1 MRIQNSEFSI
11 LNSKFLQ
18 YLSYPERTVLSISAR
33 VVLAACALW
42 LCAVSGMPEA
52 ASPRPPAQ
60 AAARAQAELSQTVRQ
75 YCGSCHNGRADS
87 SATATGVIL
96 DAPDLAR
103 VPEQAEMWEKVVRR
117 LRTGSMP
124 PPGMPR
130 PDAAT
135 YRVLAEHLEGAL
147 DRTAA
152 ARPNPG
158 RHALHRLNRSEYAN
172 AIRDLLALDVDTAAL
187 LPPDDSADGFD
198 NNANLLGVSPAL
210 LERYLSAAAHIS
222 ALAIGDP
229 NIMAGSE
236 TYRIRGDA
244 SQVEQNEDLSPGT
257 RGGLLATHTFPLDG
271 EYLIKVRLLQS
282 NLGSI
287 RGLEYQHQL
296 EITLDGERVLLTP
309 VGGPDDYVTSSAN
322 ATDVVNSLDRR
333 LQVRV
338 HARAGQRAVGA
349 AFLRKPPAFGGSR
362 LQPFLRT
369 TLIATD
375 HLGLP
380 HVESMTVTGP
390 FNAAPPTDT
399 PSRRRVFICTPGA
412 PDRVASA
419 VRRTPQ
425 AVPSREEQSCVER
438 IVRTL
443 ARRAYR
449 RELTSADVAP
459 LMAFYEQGRRESG
472 FERGIEMALR
482 AVLVSPKF
490 VFRTE
495 QDPERLAAGQPYRI
509 GDGELA
515 SRLSFF
521 LWSSIPDDELLD
533 VAASGRLRQ
542 PAVLERQV
550 HRMLADPRSH
560 ALVGNFAAQW
570 LHFRN
575 LRSTTPDKNLFP
587 DFDDNLRQG
596 FERELELFVGSIVE
610 ENRSVLDLLTADHTY
625 VNERLARHY
634 GIKNV
639 YGSRFRRVT
648 LQDDARKGLLGKGG
662 ILLVTAHADRTS
674 PVVRGKWILENL
686 LGTPPPPPPAEVPA
700 FPENDPRAPQTV
712 RARMERHRASPA
724 CAGCHRVMDPLGLA
738 LENFDAVGKWRGQ
751 EAGVPIDAS
760 GELSDGTRVDGV
772 VAMRNALLARRDVL
786 AGTITEKLL
795 TYALGR
801 GLEYYDMPAVREI
814 VSAAGRDDYRF
825 SSLVL
830 AIVRSVPFQMRT
842 KGES

>member
-1 MRIQNSEFSI
+1 VR
-11 LNSKFLQ
+11 
-18 YLSYPERTVLSISAR
+18 VLRRR
-33 VVLAACALW
+33 VGLCVAALC
-42 LCAVSGMPEA
+42 LCAVSIMPEA
-52 ASPRPPAQ
+52 AQTARPIADADIRLKADSTRVQ
-60 AAARAQAELSQTVRQ
+60 VNHAQTVRQ
-75 YCGSCHNGRADS
+75 YCGSCHSSRATS
-87 SATATGVIL
+87 EATATGVVL

-103 VPEQAEMWEKVVRR
+103 IPEQAEMWEKVVRR

-130 PDAAT
+130 PDAAI
-135 YRVLAEHLEGAL
+135 YDALASHLESAL
-147 DRTAA
+147 DRAAA

-172 AIRDLLALDVDTAAL
+172 AIRDLLALDVDTATL

-210 LERYLSAAAHIS
+210 LERYLSAAASIS
-222 ALAIGDP
+222 ELAVGSP
-229 NIMAGSE
+229 RIMAGSE

-257 RGGLLATHTFPLDG
+257 RGGLMATHTFPLDG
-271 EYLIKVRLLQS
+271 EYVIKVRLLQT
-282 NLGSI
+282 NLGSV
-287 RGLEYQHQL
+287 RGLEYEHQL
-296 EITLDGERVLLTP
+296 EITLDGERVLLAP
-309 VGGPDDYVTSSAN
+309 VGGPDEYVQSSLN
-322 ATDVVNSLDRR
+322 ATDVVNAHDRK

-338 HARAGQRAVGA
+338 RARAGQRAVGA
-349 AFLRKPPAFGGSR
+349 AFLRRPPAYGGSR

-390 FNAAPPTDT
+390 FAPTGASET
-399 PSRRRVFICTPGA
+399 PSRQRLFICHPAEAGLH
-412 PDRVASA
+412 SA
-419 VRRTPQ
+419 AGQKTC
-425 AVPSREEQSCVER
+425 AER
-438 IVRTL
+438 IVRAL

-449 RELTSADVAP
+449 REVTTTDVAP
-459 LMAFYEQGRRESG
+459 LMAFYEQGRRDSG
-472 FERGIEMALR
+472 FERGIELALR

-495 QDPERLAAGQPYRI
+495 QDPPALADGQAYRI
-509 GDGELA
+509 SDSELA

-521 LWSSIPDDELLD
+521 LWSSIPDDELLN

-542 PAVLERQV
+542 PAVLEQQV
-550 HRMLADPRSH
+550 RRMLADSRSR

-587 DFDDNLRQG
+587 DFDDNLRQA
-596 FERELELFVGSIVE
+596 FERELELFVGSILE
-610 ENRSVLDLLTADHTY
+610 ENRSVLDLLTADHTF

-634 GIKNV
+634 GLRHV
-639 YGSRFRRVT
+639 YGARFRRVT
-648 LQDDARKGLLGKGG
+648 VAEDARKGLLGKGG
-662 ILLVTAHADRTS
+662 ILLVTSHADRTS

-686 LGTPPPPPPAEVPA
+686 IGTPPPPPPAEVPA
-700 FPENDPRAPQTV
+700 FPESDPRAPQTV

-738 LENFDAVGKWRGQ
+738 LENFDAVGKWRAQ

-760 GELSDGTRVDGV
+760 GQLGDGTLVDGA
-772 VAMRNALLARRDVL
+772 VALRDALLARRDVL
-786 AGTITEKLL
+786 AGTFTEKLL

-801 GLEYYDMPAVREI
+801 GLEHYDMPAVRQI
-814 VSAAGRDDYRF
+814 VTAAGRDDYRF
-825 SSLVL
+825 ATLVL

-842 KGES
+842 KGAS

>member
-1 MRIQNSEFSI
+1 MS
-11 LNSKFLQ
+11 
-18 YLSYPERTVLSISAR
+18 TAAR
-33 VVLAACALW
+33 GALAV
-42 LCAVSGMPEA
+42 CAVWALAVASMPEA
-52 ASPRPPAQ
+52 AARRWHPQGEPNPPSRGFGGARPTIDREKTQSEPI
-60 AAARAQAELSQTVRQ
+60 RFTSEQTIRQ
-75 YCGSCHNGRADS
+75 YCGNCHS
-87 SATATGVIL
+87 SQAKSEATATGVVL
-96 DAPDLAR
+96 DAPDLTR
-103 VPEQAEMWEKVVRR
+103 IPEQAEMWEKVVRR

-130 PDAAT
+130 PDAVT
-135 YRVLAEHLEGAL
+135 SEGLASHLETAL
-147 DRTAA
+147 DRAAA

-172 AIRDLLALDVDTAAL
+172 AIRDLLALEVDTATL

-198 NNANLLGVSPAL
+198 NNASLLGVSPAL
-210 LERYLSAAAHIS
+210 LERYLSAAAYIS
-222 ALAIGDP
+222 ELAVGSP
-229 NIMAGSE
+229 RIMAGSE

-257 RGGLLATHTFPLDG
+257 RGGLMATHTFPLDG
-271 EYLIKVRLLQS
+271 EYVIKVRLLQT
-282 NLGSI
+282 NLGSV
-287 RGLEYQHQL
+287 RGLEYEHQL
-296 EITLDGERVLLTP
+296 EITLDGARVLLAP
-309 VGGPDDYVTSSAN
+309 VGGPEEYVQSSLN
-322 ATDVVNSLDRR
+322 ATDVVTAHDRK

-338 HARAGQRAVGA
+338 RAKAGQRAVGA
-349 AFLRKPPAFGGSR
+349 AFLRRPPAYGGSR

-390 FNAAPPTDT
+390 FAAAGASDT
-399 PSRRRVFICTPGA
+399 SSRRRVFICRP
-412 PDRVASA
+412 SA
-419 VRRTPQ
+419 GPPEGGRDHD
-425 AVPSREEQSCVER
+425 AEERSCAER

-449 RELTSADVAP
+449 REVTAADIAP
-459 LMAFYEQGRRESG
+459 LMVFYEQGRSDSG
-472 FERGIEMALR
+472 FERGIELALR

-490 VFRTE
+490 VFRAE
-495 QDPERLAAGQPYRI
+495 QDPPAVADGQTYRVS
-509 GDGELA
+509 DSELA

-521 LWSSIPDDELLD
+521 LWSSIPDDELLN

-542 PAVLERQV
+542 PAVLEQQV
-550 HRMLADPRSH
+550 RRMLADSRSR
-560 ALVGNFAAQW
+560 ALVANFAAQW

-587 DFDDNLRQG
+587 DFDDNLRQS
-596 FERELELFVGSIVE
+596 FERELELFVGSILD
-610 ENRSVLDLLTADHTY
+610 ENRSVLDLMTADHTF

-634 GIKNV
+634 GMSHV
-639 YGSRFRRVT
+639 YGARFRRVT
-648 LQDDARKGLLGKGG
+648 VAENARQGLLGKGG
-662 ILLVTAHADRTS
+662 ILLVTSHADRTS

-700 FPENDPRAPQTV
+700 FPESDPRAPQTV

-738 LENFDAVGKWRGQ
+738 LENFDAVGKWRAQ

-760 GELSDGTRVDGV
+760 GQLGDGTRVDGA
-772 VAMRNALLARRDVL
+772 VALRDALMARPAVL
-786 AGTITEKLL
+786 AGTFTEKLL

-801 GLEYYDMPAVREI
+801 GVEHYDMPAVRQI
-814 VSAAGRDDYRF
+814 LRAAERDNYRF
-825 SSLVL
+825 APLVL
-830 AIVRSVPFQMRT
+830 AIVRSVPFQMRST
-842 KGES
+842 GAS

>member
-1 MRIQNSEFSI
+1 ME
-11 LNSKFLQ
+11 
-18 YLSYPERTVLSISAR
+18 
-33 VVLAACALW
+33 
-42 LCAVSGMPEA
+42 
-52 ASPRPPAQ
+52 
-60 AAARAQAELSQTVRQ
+60 QTVTQ
-75 YCGSCHNGRADS
+75 YCATCHNAKANS

-96 DAPDLAR
+96 DAADLAQI
-103 VPEQAEMWEKVVRR
+103 PAQAEMWEKVVRR

-130 PDAAT
+130 PDAAAYHT
-135 YRVLAEHLEGAL
+135 LVDHLEGAL
-147 DRTAA
+147 DRASA
-152 ARPNPG
+152 VRPNPG
-158 RHALHRLNRSEYAN
+158 RHPLHRLNRSEYAN
-172 AIRDLLALDVDTAAL
+172 AIRDLLGLDVDTATL

-198 NNANLLGVSPAL
+198 NNASLLGVSPAL
-210 LERYLSAAAHIS
+210 LERYLSAAAYIS
-222 ALAIGDP
+222 ELAVGSP
-229 NIMAGSE
+229 RIMAGSE

-257 RGGLLATHTFPLDG
+257 RGGLMATHTFPLDG
-271 EYLIKVRLLQS
+271 EYVIKVRLLQT

-287 RGLEYQHQL
+287 RGLEFEHQL
-296 EITLDGERVLLTP
+296 EITVDGERMLLAP
-309 VGGPDDYVTSSAN
+309 VGGADDYVTSSEN

-338 HARAGQRAVGA
+338 RVKAGQRVVGA
-349 AFLRKPPAFGGSR
+349 AFLRRPPIYGGNR

-380 HVESMTVTGP
+380 HVESMVVTGP
-390 FNAAPPTDT
+390 FNAGGADGT
-399 PSRRRVFICTPGA
+399 PSRARVFICDPGLETSA
-412 PDRVASA
+412 LRRKPQEVTGEASVASA
-419 VRRTPQ
+419 SSPVASASSPVASAFRRK
-425 AVPSREEQSCVER
+425 ASEDACAER
-438 IVRTL
+438 IVRKL

-449 RELTSADVAP
+449 RELTNADIAP
-459 LMAFYEQGRRESG
+459 LMAFYEQGRKESG
-472 FERGIEMALR
+472 LPAGALAEAGFDRGIELALR

-495 QDPERLAAGQPYRI
+495 SDPAGIVPGQAYRI
-509 GDGELA
+509 SDSELA

-521 LWSSIPDDELLD
+521 LWSSIPDEELLD

-550 HRMLADPRSH
+550 RRMLADQRSRS
-560 ALVGNFAAQW
+560 LIGNFAAQW
-570 LHFRN
+570 LQFRN

-587 DFDDNLRQG
+587 DFDDNLRQS
-596 FERELELFVGSIVE
+596 FERELELFVGSIANE
-610 ENRSVLDLLTADHTY
+610 DRSVLDLLTADHTF

-634 GIKNV
+634 GIPNV

-648 LQDDARKGLLGKGG
+648 VQEDARKGLLGKGG
-662 ILLVTAHADRTS
+662 ILLVTSHADRTS

-686 LGTPPPPPPAEVPA
+686 IGTPPSPPPAEVPA

-738 LENFDAVGKWRGQ
+738 LENFDAVGKWRTR
-751 EAGVPIDAS
+751 EAGATIDAS
-760 GELSDGTRVDGV
+760 GELGDGTRVDGV
-772 VAMRNALLARRDVL
+772 VALRTALLARPEVL
-786 AGTITEKLL
+786 VGTFTEKLM

-814 VSAAGRDDYRF
+814 INSAGHDDYRF
-825 SSLVL
+825 ASLVL

-842 KGES
+842 KALS

>member
-1 MRIQNSEFSI
+1 
-11 LNSKFLQ
+11 
-18 YLSYPERTVLSISAR
+18 
-33 VVLAACALW
+33 
-42 LCAVSGMPEA
+42 
-52 ASPRPPAQ
+52 
-60 AAARAQAELSQTVRQ
+60 
-75 YCGSCHNGRADS
+75 
-87 SATATGVIL
+87 
-96 DAPDLAR
+96 
-103 VPEQAEMWEKVVRR
+103 MWEKVVRR

-130 PDAAT
+130 PDAAA
-135 YRVLAEHLEGAL
+135 YRALVAHLEESL

-158 RHALHRLNRSEYAN
+158 RHPLHRLNRSEYAN
-172 AIRDLLALDVDTAAL
+172 AIRDLLDLEVDTSTL

-198 NNANLLGVSPAL
+198 NNASLLGVSPTL
-210 LERYLSAAAHIS
+210 LERYLAAAASIS
-222 ALAIGDP
+222 ELAVGDP
-229 NIMAGSE
+229 RIMAGSE

-244 SQVEQNEDLSPGT
+244 SQIEQNDDLSPGT
-257 RGGLLATHTFPLDG
+257 RGGLQALHTFPLDG
-271 EYLIKVRLLQS
+271 EYVIKVRLLQT

-287 RGLEYQHQL
+287 RGLEYEHQL
-296 EITLDGERVLLTP
+296 EITIDGERVLLAP
-309 VGGPDDYVTSSAN
+309 VGGPEQYVQSSVN
-322 ATDVVNSLDRR
+322 ATDVVNELDKR

-338 HARAGQRAVGA
+338 RARAGQRMVGA
-349 AFLRKPPAFGGSR
+349 AFLRKPPSFGGSR

-390 FNAAPPTDT
+390 FNAGAVTNT
-399 PSRRRVFICTPGA
+399 SSRERVFTCHPPKG
-412 PDRVASA
+412 ASA
-419 VRRTPQ
+419 AVEQ
-425 AVPSREEQSCVER
+425 ACAER

-449 RELTSADVAP
+449 RDLTAADVNP

-472 FERGIEMALR
+472 FERGIELALR
-482 AVLVSPKF
+482 AMLVSPTF

-495 QDPERLAAGQPYRI
+495 QDPGAVAVGQSYRVS
-509 GDGELA
+509 DTELA

-521 LWSSIPDDELLD
+521 LWSSLPDDELLD
-533 VAASGRLRQ
+533 TAASGRLRQ
-542 PAVLERQV
+542 PAVLEREV
-550 HRMLADPRSH
+550 RRMLADPRSR

-570 LHFRN
+570 LQFRN
-575 LRSTTPDKNLFP
+575 LRSATPDKNLFP
-587 DFDDNLRQG
+587 DFDDNLRQS
-596 FERELELFVGSIVE
+596 FARELELFVGSVIG
-610 ENRSVLDLLTADHTY
+610 ENRSILDLLTADHTF

-634 GIKNV
+634 GIPNV
-639 YGSRFRRVT
+639 YGSRFRRVRVPE
-648 LQDDARKGLLGKGG
+648 DARRGLLGKGG
-662 ILLVTAHADRTS
+662 ILLVTSHADRTS

-686 LGTPPPPPPAEVPA
+686 IGTPPSPPPAEVPA
-700 FPENDPRAPQTV
+700 FPEDDARAPQTV

-738 LENFDAVGKWRGQ
+738 LENFDAIGRWRTQ
-751 EAGVPIDAS
+751 EAGAAIDAS
-760 GELSDGTRVDGV
+760 GELGDGTRVDGV
-772 VAMRNALLARRDVL
+772 VALRNALLSRPEVL

-801 GLEYYDMPAVREI
+801 GLEYYDMPAVRGI

-825 SSLVL
+825 SSLIL

>member
-1 MRIQNSEFSI
+1 MSPISV
-11 LNSKFLQ
+11 
-18 YLSYPERTVLSISAR
+18 RTVL
-33 VVLAACALW
+33 AASALW
-42 LCAVSGMPEA
+42 ICAVSAVPHAVAPQPA
-52 ASPRPPAQ
+52 ATAPARSQ
-60 AAARAQAELSQTVRQ
+60 SDLAQTVKQYCAGCHNARANSA
-75 YCGSCHNGRADS
+75 
-87 SATATGVIL
+87 ATATGVIL
-96 DAPDLAR
+96 DTADLAR
-103 VPEQAEMWEKVVRR
+103 IPAQAEMWEKVVRQ
-117 LRTGSMP
+117 LRAGSMP

-130 PDAAT
+130 PDAAA
-135 YRVLAEHLEGAL
+135 YHALVDHLEGTL
-147 DRTAA
+147 DRAAA

-172 AIRDLLALDVDTAAL
+172 AIRDLLGLDVDTSTL

-198 NNANLLGVSPAL
+198 NNASLLGVSPAL
-210 LERYLSAAAHIS
+210 LERYLSAAAYIS
-222 ALAIGDP
+222 ELAVGNP
-229 NIMAGSE
+229 RIMAGSE
-236 TYRIRGDA
+236 TYRVRGDA

-257 RGGLLATHTFPLDG
+257 RGGLMATHTFPLDG
-271 EYLIKVRLLQS
+271 EYVIKVRLLQT

-287 RGLEYQHQL
+287 RGLEFEHQL
-296 EITLDGERVLLTP
+296 EITVDGERVLLTP
-309 VGGPDDYVTSSAN
+309 VGGADDYVTSSAN

-333 LQVRV
+333 LQARV
-338 HARAGQRAVGA
+338 LVKAGQRPVGA
-349 AFLRKPPAFGGSR
+349 AFLRRPPIYGGNR

-380 HVESMTVTGP
+380 HVESMVVTGP
-390 FNAAPPTDT
+390 FNAGSADGT
-399 PSRRRVFICTPGA
+399 PSRARVFICTRAEPA
-412 PDRVASA
+412 CA
-419 VRRTPQ
+419 
-425 AVPSREEQSCVER
+425 ER
-438 IVRTL
+438 IIRKL

-449 RELTSADVAP
+449 RELTNADVAP

-472 FERGIEMALR
+472 FDRGIEMALR

-495 QDPERLAAGQPYRI
+495 QDGDVAPGQPHRI
-509 GDGELA
+509 SDSELA

-521 LWSSIPDDELLD
+521 LWSSIPDEELLD

-550 HRMLADPRSH
+550 RRMLADPRSRS
-560 ALVGNFAAQW
+560 LVGNFAAQW
-570 LHFRN
+570 LQFRN

-596 FERELELFVGSIVE
+596 FERELELFVGSIAG
-610 ENRSVLDLLTADHTY
+610 ENRSVLDLMTADHTF

-634 GIKNV
+634 GIPNV

-648 LQDDARKGLLGKGG
+648 MQEDARKGLLGKGG
-662 ILLVTAHADRTS
+662 ILLVTSHADRTS

-686 LGTPPPPPPAEVPA
+686 IGTPPSPPPAEVPA

-712 RARMERHRASPA
+712 RARMERHRASPQ
-724 CAGCHRVMDPLGLA
+724 CAGCHRGMDPLGLA
-738 LENFDAVGKWRGQ
+738 LENFDAVGKWRTR
-751 EAGVPIDAS
+751 EAGSTIDAS
-760 GELSDGTRVDGV
+760 GELGDGTRVDGV
-772 VAMRNALLARRDVL
+772 VALRKALLARPEVL
-786 AGTITEKLL
+786 VGTFTEKLM

-814 VSAAGRDDYRF
+814 ISSAGRDDYRF
-825 SSLVL
+825 GSLVL